1 LPILSRESIAQNAS
15 AVDIST
21 VAKALLAGKG
31 FNSAALRHA
40 RLLNAS
46 ERAVSMIKSPLP
58 AITSGTD
65 AGEAIGDWE
74 IAGRS
79 WLRGLASTS
88 IFFAL
93 FAEPAARRMPFHA
106 KYGLMAASAVGTI
119 VAEGH
124 PTPVTSLEVST
135 GGLQPF
141 KASAIVVVSS
151 EVAEDATQE
160 AMSAVNWA
168 LRQGVVSAVD
178 RFFWDLVIDTATP
191 STSGSGNDLDAMR
204 QDVKFLIDAT
214 NATGAP
220 LLFATDP
227 ASANAAAILDPN
239 GTMTPQGGTLFGV
252 PVLVSSNIP
261 SGVMRAVD
269 ASSIALAAGNV
280 EIAVARQADLQMDT
294 APTNVSTVPTGTS
307 LVSLWQSNASA
318 IKAQVDFSAE
328 RLRTDA
334 VAQVTNIGWTAP

>member
-1 LPILSRESIAQNAS
+1 
-15 AVDIST
+15 
-21 VAKALLAGKG
+21 
-31 FNSAALRHA
+31 
-40 RLLNAS
+40 
-46 ERAVSMIKSPLP
+46 MIKSPLP
-58 AITSGTD
+58 AITSGTE
-65 AGEAIGDWE
+65 AGEAIGDWK
-74 IAGRS
+74 IAGS
-79 WLRGLASTS
+79 AWLRGLAPIS
-88 IFFAL
+88 IFFSI
-93 FAEPAARRMPFHA
+93 FAEPAARRMPFHT
-106 KYGLMAASAVGTI
+106 KYGLVAAAAVGTI
-119 VAEGH
+119 VAEGRAV
-124 PTPVTSLEVST
+124 PVTGIEVST

-151 EVAEDATQE
+151 EVADDATSE
-160 AMSAVNWA
+160 AMSTVTWA

-178 RFFWDLVIDTATP
+178 WFFWDLVIDTSTP
-191 STSGSGNDLDAMR
+191 SIAGSGNDLDALR
-204 QDVKFLIDAT
+204 QDVKFLTDAV

-252 PVLVSSNIP
+252 PVIVSSNIP

-294 APTNVSTVPTGTS
+294 APTNVPTVPTGTS

-318 IKAQVDFSAE
+318 IKLQVNFSAE
-328 RLRTDA
+328 RLRVGA
-334 VAQVTNIGWTAP
+334 VAQVTNIGWTVP